1 MTTGAER
8 PLDELPLGEMKALHR
23 ETHLCLRC
31 SHNVVCGMAKALDPN
46 LLVAIAH
53 CLAFEPLG
61 DATDRGGEADGQ
73 LSLG

>member
-31 SHNVVCGMAKALDPN
+31 NHNVVCGMAKALDPN
-46 LLVAIAH
+46 LLVAIAR
-53 CLAFEPLG
+53 CLAFEPL
-61 DATDRGGEADGQ
+61 DDTADPGGEADGQ